1 MGTQPHIPKVL
12 FTTELSEQHK
22 KHLGTYTTFS
32 YKVIPFIK
40 VNAIDSYEWSDD
52 VPFETDAWVFT
63 SKRAVEAV
71 LPLKGLFLDPD
82 LVFAVGEKTAE
93 ELKKYEID
101 PLIPEQYNVIELSKL
116 IAKFEPPEIV
126 HFCGNLKVESLSSL
140 LASTPIDVVQIP
152 VYETILTS
160 NPVHNIA
167 FDAIVF
173 MSPSAITSF
182 FQKNTLTKEIPIFCI
197 GKSTA
202 QALHTWGFGHYHQ
215 PTTSTFDSLVESIH
229 TFYS

>member
-40 VNAIDSYEWSDD
+40 VNTIDSYEWSDD

-160 NPVHNIA
+160 N
-167 FDAIVF
+167 
-173 MSPSAITSF
+173 
-182 FQKNTLTKEIPIFCI
+182 
-197 GKSTA
+197 KSTIA
-202 QALHTWGFGHYHQ
+202 RNYA
-215 PTTSTFDSLVESIH
+215 S
-229 TFYS
+229 